1 MSGLEPRVVGN
12 HSRAVLLGSVLSWA
26 GLCWAGLSWA
36 GLCWALSCP
45 LLGPPVLLSLGLG
58 VPSTQSDL

>member
-26 GLCWAGLSWA
+26 GCTS
-36 GLCWALSCP
+36 
-45 LLGPPVLLSLGLG
+45 PPRASSAAVSGARG
-58 VPSTQSDL
+58 AQHPE